1 MPLSSEF
8 IIFVTSCVHLSK
20 DLILWRN
27 LAGSSRGYVINYQP
41 LVMLF
46 LTPISYIGSLLV
58 SVLITSVLRRLSGP
72 LVHPLHSKIW
82 SLRPKAMR
90 SLSVNFSLIT
100 VLLWRLW
107 LSPPVPLVV
116 VDVETI
122 VVTATIE
129 EAETT
134 VVVVEIMVFVIITGT
149 PMVLVIRVNCVA
161 SMVMSLVRVLPMCRI
176 PPVKPI
182 LQTRFRRNVKLIPT
196 MLVGMLTPGLPI
208 IRLNLLD
215 RETRQVLAQGRCENG
230 LYVLNQDHQA
240 LSAVSINK
248 ASYELWHSRLG
259 HVSNDVIKLLNK
271 TGLVQVTSILPKPI
285 VCSSC
290 QMSKAQK
297 LPFDLNPK
305 RALFPLDLVHCD
317 LWRPS
322 PITSHEGY
330 RYYVAFVDDFSRF
343 TWLYP
348 LHTKAMFSTILTTF
362 ITFVQTQFSRK
373 IKVFQSDGGTEFVNN
388 QVKKIFQDNGTFHR
402 LSCPYI
408 PQQNGR
414 VERKHRHIIE
424 TGLAMMFN
432 AKVPSSYWVEAFS
445 SAVLSQTQHLQT
457 RILLRRSNILLL
469 VVFV

>member
-1 MPLSSEF
+1 MSTSKTSNDSLSMTALLHSLKIQLSS
-8 IIFVTSCVHLSK
+8 T
-20 DLILWRN
+20 
-27 LAGSSRGYVINYQP
+27 
-41 LVMLF
+41 
-46 LTPISYIGSLLV
+46 
-58 SVLITSVLRRLSGP
+58 
-72 LVHPLHSKIW
+72 
-82 SLRPKAMR
+82 
-90 SLSVNFSLIT
+90 NF
-100 VLLWRLW
+100 LLWRSQIWPL
-107 LSPPVPLVV
+107 LSDLDLIGHVDGIATAPPEVLTTDGKTPANPQY
-116 VDVETI
+116 
-122 VVTATIE
+122 TAWMAADRHAVILINSSLSE
-129 EAETT
+129 EAVSVTVGLTT
-134 VVVVEIMVFVIITGT
+134 ARAIWQALTNEYCNASVERVHNIRDKLRSLVKGSDSVAEFGRKFKGLCDQLSAIGHAVSDSDKLHWFTAGLGVDYISFTSIVRASRPSPSFQDLVAQAESHEVLVRELQSYNSSSMAFVAQSSRPPRRGGRGDNRGYRNYRGGRNNRT

-330 RYYVAFVDDFSRF
+330 RYYVAFVDDFSR
-343 TWLYP
+343 T
-348 LHTKAMFSTILTTF
+348 
-362 ITFVQTQFSRK
+362 
-373 IKVFQSDGGTEFVNN
+373 
-388 QVKKIFQDNGTFHR
+388 
-402 LSCPYI
+402 
-408 PQQNGR
+408 
-414 VERKHRHIIE
+414 
-424 TGLAMMFN
+424 
-432 AKVPSSYWVEAFS
+432 
-445 SAVLSQTQHLQT
+445 
-457 RILLRRSNILLL
+457 
-469 VVFV
+469 